1 MASYLDQI
9 LNSHREAADADKR
22 SIDALLDSAHG
33 VGGIR
38 GFARALAGRPEGEI
52 GVIAEIK
59 RRSPSKG
66 DLASDLDPAVLGSQY
81 AAGGA
86 LCLSVLTDNEFFGGS
101 SNDLKAARDKTDLP
115 VLRKDFTINARD
127 ICDARL
133 IGADAVLLIISA
145 LDDHELSDFH
155 GLIQELGMDALV
167 EVHDEEELERALAVE
182 ALLIGVNQRDLFTFE
197 VDRGRA
203 ERLALLIPEGV
214 IMVAES
220 GIQNASDAKGLRD
233 AGYDGI
239 LVGESLIVAVD
250 RVSAVQALR
259 HPARGGTN
267 TKPE

>member
-1 MASYLDQI
+1 MVTYLDQI

-115 VLRKDFTINARD
+115 VLRKDFLLDRYQLLEAR
-127 ICDARL
+127 AA
-133 IGADAVLLIISA
+133 GADAVLLIA
-145 LDDHELSDFH
+145 ECLDEITLPELSAYAE
-155 GLIQELGMDALV
+155 ELGLDVLLEVYEPESLDRVLELGPPLLGINNRNLQTFQTDLDHTLQLAPRVPADTLLV
-167 EVHDEEELERALAVE
+167 S
-182 ALLIGVNQRDLFTFE
+182 
-197 VDRGRA
+197 
-203 ERLALLIPEGV
+203 
-214 IMVAES
+214 ES
-220 GIQNASDAKGLRD
+220 GIRD
-233 AGYDGI
+233 RADIDRLATAGVRAV
-239 LVGESLIVAVD
+239 LVGETLMRADDVAAKVVELSGD
-250 RVSAVQALR
+250 MNS
-259 HPARGGTN
+259 
-267 TKPE
+267 